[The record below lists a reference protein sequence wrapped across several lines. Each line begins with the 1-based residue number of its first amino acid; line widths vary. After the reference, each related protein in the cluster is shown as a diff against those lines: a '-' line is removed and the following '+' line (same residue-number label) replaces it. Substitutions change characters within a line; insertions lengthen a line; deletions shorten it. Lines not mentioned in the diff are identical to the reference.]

1 MGTLRTTLIGAA
13 LAAVTVAATPL
24 AAQASEPVPRSSAG
38 RVADGLLHVYYNT
51 GYSGWC
57 DDWSGEAPDWGS
69 CRNQVSSLWN
79 NGYPGNLDD
88 IWVYWGLNYTGA
100 RRGVYNG
107 VGLSDLRQWTFD
119 ANTGPGSGEW
129 LNDNISSHRWTNL
142 P

>member
-1 MGTLRTTLIGAA
+1 MGKLRTLLVGAA
-13 LAAVTVAATPL
+13 LAALTVGVTPL
-24 AAQASEPVPRSSAG
+24 TAQASSGPA
-38 RVADGLLHVYYNT
+38 LLPPGSLYVYYNT

-69 CRNQVSSLWN
+69 CRNQVSSLFN

-100 RRGVYNG
+100 RRGVYQG
-107 VGLSDLRQWTFD
+107 VGLSDLRQWKFD